1 MEIPFLFFCQMSVQ
15 TEGYDFPQNPSEKRV
30 FPAERG
36 GEDE

>member
-1 MEIPFLFFCQMSVQ
+1 MEVSLLLFCSLSVQ
-15 TEGYDFPQNPSEKRV
+15 DEGYDFPQNPSEKRV